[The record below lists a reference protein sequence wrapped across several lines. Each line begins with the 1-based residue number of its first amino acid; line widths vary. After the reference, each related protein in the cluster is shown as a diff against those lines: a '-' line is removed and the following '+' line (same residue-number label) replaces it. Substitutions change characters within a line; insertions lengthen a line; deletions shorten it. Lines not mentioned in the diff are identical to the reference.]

1 MNTKPTFERVGAC
14 LFRKVDGGKI
24 YARVRD
30 KGRLTWKSTETAKA
44 ADARK
49 WLVKWRRDAW
59 LIRNGIE
66 TQGVTLQRQRLTV
79 AEILDEYTQAGCQ
92 TRKMQ
97 TKCADTV
104 TRELRFAKP
113 VRRYF
118 ADTPAAALTLGDC
131 DRYRD
136 WRLKGGFITER
147 KLRDGKTRER
157 KTRGGKRAV
166 DLELGI
172 LSNALNLAE
181 RRGVIKCN
189 PITKRGRY
197 TNADEVRH
205 CREVAP
211 TPEGLQDVIGWLR
224 GRKETAIADLVAF
237 LAYSGLRIGEALP
250 LTWQGV
256 NLAEGLVNVK
266 REKRGVNPWVAI
278 LPEMETLLRNMAERA
293 KGDLLFPSPFD
304 AKKPR
309 DASAVRHRI
318 TSAIAALNK
327 KAAQENK
334 PKLGHVTPHGL
345 RSYFVTQARQSGLTD
360 AEIAMLIGDKTGPSI
375 IATTYGDLRPD
386 HLLAQ
391 ARRIRLTVTA
401 GDEMQ
406 APVSS
411 HQSSHTLP
419 QTDRALHPVSECE
432 QAA

>member
-1 MNTKPTFERVGAC
+1 VSAKPKRGRVGAC

-49 WLVKWRRDAW
+49 WLAKWRRDSW

-66 TQGVTLQRQRLTV
+66 PQGVTLQRGRVTV
-79 AEILDEYTQAGCQ
+79 GEILDAYTQAGCP

-97 TKCADTV
+97 TKSAETIV
-104 TRELRFAKP
+104 RELRFAKP
-113 VRRYF
+113 VRRYLG
-118 ADTPAAALTLGDC
+118 DTPAAALTLGDC
-131 DRYRD
+131 DRFRD
-136 WRLKGGFITER
+136 WRLKGGYVTER
-147 KLRDGKTRER
+147 KLRDGKTREH
-157 KTRGGKRAV
+157 KTKGGKRAV

-172 LSNALNLAE
+172 LSNALNHAE
-181 RRGVIKCN
+181 RRGVIKSN

-211 TPEGLQDVIGWLR
+211 TPEGLQKIVGWLR

-278 LPEMETLLRNMAERA
+278 LPEMETLLRDMAERA
-293 KGDLLFPSPFD
+293 TSPLLFPSPFEPS
-304 AKKPR
+304 KPR

-327 KAAQENK
+327 TAEKEGK

-360 AEIAMLIGDKTGPSI
+360 AEIAMLIGDKTGPAI
-375 IATTYGDLRPD
+375 IAHTYGDLRPD

-401 GDEMQ
+401 GDETP
-406 APVSS
+406 AAASS
-411 HQSSHTLP
+411 HRSSHTLP
-419 QTDRALHPVSECE
+419 QVDSVFHSDNLSK